1 MREGGTRRGE
11 AEVTFFDSPKL
22 TFDARSG
29 EPTDGALPVDGG
41 EAEATQARA
50 AEDAW
55 KTARK
60 TQRAAGRGAPGP
72 QRLLAEATAS
82 EEEDAG
88 AAADRTAASRAEEH
102 AAAFGRLVHALLAL
116 PEPLEGEAL
125 EQAARTHRLEFGLSP
140 TEAAEAAELAGR
152 AQTLPA
158 VAVAREADTTHR
170 ELPFTCRLDGRQVS
184 GRIDLA
190 YRKDGAWTVIDF
202 KTARLTDPAQAEAR
216 YRDQMTLYR
225 TALSALT
232 GEPVAAA
239 LCLVRTGELVS
250 V

>member
-1 MREGGTRRGE
+1 M
-11 AEVTFFDSPKL
+11 
-22 TFDARSG
+22 
-29 EPTDGALPVDGG
+29 
-41 EAEATQARA
+41 
-50 AEDAW
+50 
-55 KTARK
+55 KTAKILGHFTHLNSARD
-60 TQRAAGRGAPGP
+60 RLGRR
-72 QRLLAEATAS
+72 RLRS
-82 EEEDAG
+82 
-88 AAADRTAASRAEEH
+88 
-102 AAAFGRLVHALLAL
+102 V
-116 PEPLEGEAL
+116 AL
-125 EQAARTHRLEFGLSP
+125 EQAAQTHRLECGLSP

-152 AQTLPA
+152 AHTLPV
-158 VAVAREADTTHR
+158 VAAAREADATHR